1 MKYDGTLGNQDGSV
15 ISNKTKFLVPQEI
28 VSAFCPFT
36 GRGSWKHFWRCYPV
50 GCSFPYMG
58 VGGELSWKLSPCL
71 AYLYL
76 IKSKPVG
83 LDLLTGL
90 LCSV

>member
-1 MKYDGTLGNQDGSV
+1 MNVKYDGTLGNQDGSV

-50 GCSFPYMG
+50 GYS
-58 VGGELSWKLSPCL
+58 
-71 AYLYL
+71 
-76 IKSKPVG
+76 
-83 LDLLTGL
+83 
-90 LCSV
+90 